1 MPLPL
6 SGISW
11 PPKQLT
17 QITAKHAEWDAW
29 YVGDPAGLHSV
40 YQHSQTRPI
49 DRVSQYRGGVTGAF
63 ARMWWGRPNR
73 DLTRI
78 DDDRLHVPIAT
89 DLCQASADLLYAD
102 APSFTSEDSKAQDEL
117 DLAVERGIVT
127 QFAEGSEIG
136 AALGDVYYRVTWD
149 QAFAD
154 RSFITSVHADAAW
167 PEFRWGRLVGVTFWW
182 VLEQTDSKVVRHLE
196 RHELAPNGNGVIF
209 HGLYEGTTDNLGRL
223 VPLTEQTATA
233 GIPVDADS
241 KIDTLSPGL
250 AVVHVPNQR
259 PQRRWR
265 KHPVGANLGR
275 SDLDGVEGH
284 MDKLDMV
291 YSSWMRDIRL
301 AKSRIIVP
309 AYMLD
314 SNGPGRGVSFDA
326 DQDVF
331 TTLNAP
337 PREDGKSEITHQQFT
352 IRVQEHMQ
360 TSEQLVQNILRTAG
374 YSSQTFGEGDDGAAI
389 TATEV
394 NSKDRRTNL
403 TRGRKIRTAQP
414 ALVELLKKK
423 LAMDAEIF
431 KTGVARDVQVGVE
444 FVDTTQ
450 ADPKVLAETSN
461 LLFQAQSASAK
472 TRVAMQHPDWDE
484 QAIEDE
490 AAAILAEFGATVP
503 DPTSFR
509 PGVDDQNVD

>member
-1 MPLPL
+1 MPLPA

-11 PPKQLT
+11 PPKQLA

-29 YVGDPAGLHSV
+29 YVGDPAGLHGV
-40 YQHSQTRPI
+40 YQHGQIKSF
-49 DRVSQYRGGVTGAF
+49 DRVSQYRGGVSGAI

-102 APSFTSEDSKAQDEL
+102 APSFKSTNPTAQDEL
-117 DLAVERGIVT
+117 DTAVERGLVT

-167 PEFRWGRLVGVTFWW
+167 PEFRWGRLIAVTFWW
-182 VLEQTDSKVVRHLE
+182 VLEATDTKVVRHLE
-196 RHELAPNGNGVIF
+196 RHELDSVGNGVIF
-209 HGLYEGTTDNLGRL
+209 HGLYEGTADNLGRL
-223 VPLTEQTATA
+223 VPLTEQSATA

-241 KIDTLSPGL
+241 KVDTLSPGL

-265 KHPVGANLGR
+265 KDPVGANLGR

-314 SNGPGRGVSFDA
+314 TNGPGRGTSFDA

-352 IRVQEHMQ
+352 IRVTEHMQ
-360 TSEQLVQNILRTAG
+360 TSEQLVSNILRTAG

-394 NSKDRRTNL
+394 NSKDRRSDL
-403 TRGRKIRTAQP
+403 TRDRKIRATKP
-414 ALVELLKKK
+414 AIVELLKKK
-423 LAMDAEIF
+423 LAMDAIIWN
-431 KTGVARDVQVGVE
+431 TGVPSDVDVSVD

-461 LLFQAQSASAK
+461 LLFQAQAASAK
-472 TRVAMQHPDWDE
+472 TRVALQHPDWD
-484 QAIEDE
+484 QTAIDAE
-490 AAAILAEFGATVP
+490 AAAILSEFGVSVP

-509 PGVDDQNVD
+509 PGIDTQTVD